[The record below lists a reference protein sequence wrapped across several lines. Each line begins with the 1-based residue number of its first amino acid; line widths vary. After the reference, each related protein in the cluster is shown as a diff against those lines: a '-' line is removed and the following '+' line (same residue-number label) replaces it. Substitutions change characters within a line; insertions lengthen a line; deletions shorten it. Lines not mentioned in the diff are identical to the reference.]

1 MDAPV
6 AQLMVGGVTAG
17 CAYALLAV
25 AYSLVYRTSRAINFA
40 QGNLAMLGAYVAF
53 AGPPLLTEH
62 RVLGIAAGLFTVA
75 VLSVAIDRT
84 AFRPLYKHGTVFIV
98 ASSIALVFVVET
110 IVRLVWGSQTI
121 SAAPL
126 IDGTTDFG
134 TLYVSNQRLLIAVV
148 LVVTLLGLQLLFR
161 SRTGI
166 AIRTSAENPEA
177 ARLLG
182 ISPAWMITLSFALA
196 GLVSA
201 AAGILLAP
209 LTQLTPGSGAI
220 IGLTAVTAAIVG
232 GFGSIPG
239 AVLGG
244 IFIGLVEVWTTYL
257 AGSSYAL
264 IATFSVLIVVLLVR
278 PSGLLGEEGLSDRR

>member
-1 MDAPV
+1 VDVPV

-25 AYSLVYRTSRAINFA
+25 AYSLVYRTSRTINFA

-53 AGPPLLTEH
+53 AGPALFTEH
-62 RVLGIAAGLFTVA
+62 RVLGVAAGLVTVGA
-75 VLSVAIDRT
+75 LSVAIDRT
-84 AFRPLYKHGTVFIV
+84 AFRPLYRHGTVFIV
-98 ASSIALVFVVET
+98 ASSIALVFVIET
-110 IVRLVWGSQTI
+110 VVRLVWGSQTI
-121 SAAPL
+121 SADPL
-126 IDGTTDFG
+126 IDGTTTFG
-134 TLYVSNQRLLIAVV
+134 SLYVSNQRLLIGGV
-148 LVVTLLGLQLLFR
+148 LVLTLLGLQVLFR

-166 AIRTSAENPEA
+166 AIRASAESPQT

-182 ISPAWMITLSFALA
+182 ISPTRMITVSFALA
-196 GLVSA
+196 GVVSA

-220 IGLTAVTAAIVG
+220 IGQVAITAAIVG

-244 IFIGLVEVWTTYL
+244 IFIGLVEVWTTYV

-264 IATFSVLIVVLLVR
+264 IATFGVLIVVLLVR